1 MKNKLQSTKATFSR
15 HFQCKLFI
23 GWASFFLSFWY
34 RKWHGTVKNH
44 PVSPYHARHMS
55 QKMWKNSLEG
65 CLPTVLLGPS
75 IIRLESNPDEWLS
88 RTKKHSATDYKAT
101 HRIFFCLFPQN
112 DDESVCSLW
121 DKRFYNPSHP
131 FPPDPGPVRFLRSSL
146 LMNFPPPSPPPPSIL
161 PTINSIF
168 CGTGSREKAAISSY
182 DTPPHVTLP
191 TLWSSANCV
200 NLILGCKA
208 LETALR
214 YICTT

>member
-1 MKNKLQSTKATFSR
+1 MKNNLQPTKATFSR

-34 RKWHGTVKNH
+34 RKWRGTVKNH

-88 RTKKHSATDYKAT
+88 RTKNHSATDYKAT

-112 DDESVCSLW
+112 DDESVCSVW
-121 DKRFYNPSHP
+121 DKRFYNPPHP

-146 LMNFPPPSPPPPSIL
+146 LMNFPPPSPPLPASFPPLTAYFAGLGLGKKQRYLHMTRHHMSL
-161 PTINSIF
+161 SPP
-168 CGTGSREKAAISSY
+168 Y
-182 DTPPHVTLP
+182 DH
-191 TLWSSANCV
+191 
-200 NLILGCKA
+200 
-208 LETALR
+208 LR
-214 YICTT
+214 TV